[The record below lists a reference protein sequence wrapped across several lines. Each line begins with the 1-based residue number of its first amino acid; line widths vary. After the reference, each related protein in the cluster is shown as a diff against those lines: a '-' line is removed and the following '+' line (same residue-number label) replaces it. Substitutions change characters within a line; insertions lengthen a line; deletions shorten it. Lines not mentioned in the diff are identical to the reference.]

1 MEISV
6 KNIQDKKST
15 SEINSENKKTKN
27 SLHNRFFQRV
37 KTQHITQIV
46 RQLATL
52 IQMRLPLDHA
62 LSIIQQQLEP
72 GRLQDIISD
81 CKNRVQQGQPLADAF
96 QEYPKFFPEAVIRFV
111 AVGELTGQLGETL
124 DQAATQLEKTAQ
136 LKRKLMTALSYP
148 AVIMVVAAGAVTFLL
163 AVVVPTFSEVF
174 ADFGAEL
181 PAATQLLVTLGDLI
195 VQRWYI
201 GVIVC
206 YAMILLIR
214 WLWNQPKIRR
224 RMERMLW
231 KMPLV
236 GKIILKEKLTRFTR
250 TLSALLANGIML
262 PTAIVTSGR
271 TTGSLCLCES
281 AERMTEQ
288 VKRGLSFHLA
298 MKEQGFFPILIIQMI
313 RVGEESG
320 ALNTMLNKTA
330 QYYEAEIDASIES
343 LNAVLEPIIIVA
355 LSIVIGAILIAMYMQ
370 IFNVVNVIQ

>member
-6 KNIQDKKST
+6 KHIQEKKST

-81 CKNRVQQGQPLADAF
+81 CKNRVQQGQTLADAF
-96 QEYPKFFPEAVIRFV
+96 QVYPKHFPEAVIRFV

-174 ADFGAEL
+174 SDFGAEL

-195 VQRWYI
+195 VQRWYV
-201 GVIVC
+201 GVIAC
-206 YAMILLIR
+206 YATIILIR

-224 RMERMLW
+224 RMERTLW
-231 KMPLV
+231 RLPLV

-330 QYYEAEIDASIES
+330 QYYESEIDASIES
-343 LNAVLEPIIIVA
+343 LNAVLEPIIIVG